1 MSDGS
6 KGPTRARRRE
16 GLGVLFQP
24 GLREV
29 TVGKDLN
36 AGQWGGGASWI
47 VWSLEQG
54 RPAEGAAG
62 WRLEPAE
69 SSGAGRQWPGRARS

>member
-36 AGQWGGGASWI
+36 AGQCVGGCI
-47 VWSLEQG
+47 VD
-54 RPAEGAAG
+54 RVV
-62 WRLEPAE
+62 
-69 SSGAGRQWPGRARS
+69 SGARAPRRGSRRVEA